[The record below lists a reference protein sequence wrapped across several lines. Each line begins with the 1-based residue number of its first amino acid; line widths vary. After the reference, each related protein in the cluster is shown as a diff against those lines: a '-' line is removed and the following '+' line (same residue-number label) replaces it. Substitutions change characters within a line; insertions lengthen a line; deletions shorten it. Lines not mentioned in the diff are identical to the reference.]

1 VYRAL
6 DHGIAKNACKHGKI
20 AKFPKDIQEF
30 ADNFIATQAERH
42 LADYDPME
50 RVYKSSVNN
59 SIGIA
64 ENLIDRF
71 EQVPLKDRRAF
82 AAHVLFKSRPD

>member
-1 VYRAL
+1 
-6 DHGIAKNACKHGKI
+6 
-20 AKFPKDIQEF
+20 
-30 ADNFIATQAERH
+30 
-42 LADYDPME
+42 ME

-71 EQVPLKDRRAF
+71 ARVSLKDRRAF
-82 AAHVLFKSRPD
+82 AAHVLFKARQ